1 MTEATKIKRK
11 PGRKSNAEKAAILA
25 AQEQA
30 RVRHDQDAP
39 VLYEAPSDD
48 HVEPSGRP
56 DEVRAA
62 GALGV
67 KGVGDAEAP
76 ASEEAREAGE
86 PEIGAASG
94 SLGEPSL
101 SEGDGSEQEVSRA
114 RGSLTQHERQG
125 LINEALYVHEMQEAT
140 ARYDSFNRRWAFRP
154 TFINYVASLTIEC
167 KRGPDKRE
175 VSISNAR
182 FGAEN
187 VIEDVRAAIDL
198 LDEAMA

>member
-1 MTEATKIKRK
+1 MTEAPKKK
-11 PGRKSNAEKAAILA
+11 GRPTNAERAARLS

-30 RVRHDQDAP
+30 SIRELV
-39 VLYEAPSDD
+39 VPSIGGID
-48 HVEPSGRP
+48 PSGVRDNEQVP
-56 DEVRAA
+56 YIHEVQIPET
-62 GALGV
+62 GLN
-67 KGVGDAEAP
+67 DAQTP

-125 LINEALYVHEMQEAT
+125 LINEALHVHEMQEAT
-140 ARYDSFNRRWAFRP
+140 ARFDSLNRRWAFRP
-154 TFINYVASLTIEC
+154 ESRNYVASLVIEC
-167 KRGPDKRE
+167 KRGPDKRD
-175 VSISNAR
+175 VTISNAR

-187 VIEDVRAAIDL
+187 VIEDVQAAIDL
-198 LDEAMA
+198 LDEGMS

>member
-30 RVRHDQDAP
+30 RAGESDESTILVQAEPDGEGDQRG
-39 VLYEAPSDD
+39 SSRGDD
-48 HVEPSGRP
+48 DSILPR
-56 DEVRAA
+56 
-62 GALGV
+62 GALSV
-67 KGVGDAEAP
+67 
-76 ASEEAREAGE
+76 
-86 PEIGAASG
+86 
-94 SLGEPSL
+94 
-101 SEGDGSEQEVSRA
+101 
-114 RGSLTQHERQG
+114 HERQG

-154 TFINYVASLTIEC
+154 TSINYVASLTIEC
-167 KRGPDKRE
+167 KKGPDKRE

-187 VIEDVRAAIDL
+187 VIEDVKAAIDL